1 MASIFD
7 DKTGKT
13 VIKECWNQE
22 TKSRSSY
29 FRSQSENQGNKAMD
43 SLELP
48 NMSAQ
53 ETSSI
58 SRNVSAPSFHPVDL
72 PKIQKQR
79 SSNLH
84 KTMSHS
90 DSELEEAVTLVAINN
105 DRNSTLTNKPRLEPK
120 GFSSETSL
128 TERKLFGRRASL
140 PASHLGQYLSVNN
153 IRKRAQNSVANDSD
167 HNVVLMNKV
176 KNANRKKLRV
186 PSTEEPILNKDTVE
200 ETDVVSNEGESSV
213 GFDLNSDTRP
223 TIAVCASMASLSS
236 SLRLIVYHL
245 KVPLHETKLGKHRL
259 INSSVSKA
267 SYFAYRVNES
277 QVVFSTA

>member
-7 DKTGKT
+7 DKAGKT

-223 TIAVCASMASLSS
+223 TIAVCASVASLS
-236 SLRLIVYHL
+236 SLRLIVHHL